1 MRDLLPLIG
10 FSLVSS
16 GSPGPN
22 NLVLWASGIRFGY
35 RATLPHVLGTA
46 AGLGG
51 MALAMAA
58 GVGALVTAVPALQLV
73 LRVAGSAY
81 LLYLAYRIAGSR
93 ALRPSEAA
101 RPMPFA
107 QAIAFQGVNPKAWIF
122 ALAAVTTFRP
132 ASLPVVSGSLLVAAT
147 MMVVIVVTAS
157 LWAAGGTAIGAL
169 ASGPRAHR
177 LMGGAMGLLL
187 AASVATIWI

>member
-22 NLVLWASGIRFGY
+22 NLLLWASGIRFGY
-35 RATLPHVLGTA
+35 RATLPHVAGTA
-46 AGLGG
+46 IGLGG

-101 RPMPFA
+101 RPMRLGP
-107 QAIAFQGVNPKAWIF
+107 AIAFQLVNPKSWIF

-132 ASLPVVSGSLLVAAT
+132 ASLAVVPASLLVAAT
-147 MMVVIVVTAS
+147 MMAVILVTAS
-157 LWAAGGTAIGAL
+157 AWAAGGTVIATL
-169 ASGPRAHR
+169 VSGPRAHR
-177 LMGGAMGLLL
+177 VMGAAMALLL